1 MSELAQIH
9 TRDELDFDRVTELVQ
24 LDSAD
29 LDKRAWLRA
38 GVASW
43 RPCDVWE
50 TGPETLCWTASF
62 ETPQGRLF
70 RPAVLDD
77 LRGRVLTGSPLP
89 LHPAEQIVRRLG
101 AGLVIVFSD
110 GGRLAYGAV
119 YREYRLRWSLLL
131 QDGVRMVRSDGSGL
145 TVQEPPRPIPEG
157 DRLGVLLAALRQWL
171 REPLE
176 LTSEELLTL
185 PDTLDTLVLERRDLV
200 RDGLVTHPYVSPRM
214 RRAAGR

>member
-9 TRDELDFDRVTELVQ
+9 TRDEIDFDRICELTQ
-24 LDSAD
+24 LASVD

-43 RPCDVWE
+43 RPCEVWANA
-50 TGPETLCWTASF
+50 PEAVCWTASF
-62 ETPQGRLF
+62 ETPAGRLF
-70 RPAVLDD
+70 RPAVLDE

-89 LHPAEQIVRRLG
+89 LHPAEQVARGLG
-101 AGLVIVFSD
+101 AGLVVVFSD
-110 GGRLAYGAV
+110 GGKLAYAAV

-131 QDGVRMVRSDGSGL
+131 HDGVRMVRSDGTGL
-145 TVQEPPRPIPEG
+145 TVQEPPRRIPEG
-157 DRLGVLLAALRQWL
+157 DRLGVLLAGLRQWL

-176 LTSEELLTL
+176 LTSQELLTL
-185 PDTLDTLVLERRDLV
+185 PDTLDALVTERRDLV
-200 RDGLVTHPYVSPRM
+200 RDGLVIHPDVSRRV